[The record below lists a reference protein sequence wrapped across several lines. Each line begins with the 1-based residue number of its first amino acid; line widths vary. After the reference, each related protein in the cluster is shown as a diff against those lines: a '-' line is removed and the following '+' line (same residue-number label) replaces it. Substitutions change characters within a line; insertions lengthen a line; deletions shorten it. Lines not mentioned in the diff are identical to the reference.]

1 MTPVEY
7 IEKAKFQVEETQ
19 EWVVLV
25 DDAIKAIALATNENL
40 EQTLE
45 TLTESFSSLN
55 EVFDKLDTK

>member
-1 MTPVEY
+1 MTPVEH
-7 IEKAKFQVEETQ
+7 IEKTKFQVEETQ
-19 EWVVLV
+19 EWVVSV

-40 EQTLE
+40 QQTLE